1 MSEGNL
7 PWGQLSSGAI
17 ARGQLSGG
25 QSSRRQLSGGQLSGG
40 QFSLGAIVPEPFL
53 KPLVKYENYENQFSE
68 FFSTVKDL
76 TIEFVL
82 MLD

>member
-7 PWGQLSSGAI
+7 PRGQLSSGAI
-17 ARGQLSGG
+17 ARG